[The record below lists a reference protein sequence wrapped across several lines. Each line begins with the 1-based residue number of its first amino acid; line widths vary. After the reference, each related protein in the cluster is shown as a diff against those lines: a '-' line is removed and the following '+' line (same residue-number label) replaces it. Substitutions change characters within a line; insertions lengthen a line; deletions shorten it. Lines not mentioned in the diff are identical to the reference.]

1 MGKPAERAFRSYS
14 DARDGQHAE
23 WLIAPHPSPRV
34 KAGYS
39 ERWPEVTAAFARA
52 ATVCAD

>member
-14 DARDGQHAE
+14 DARDGQHVE